1 MNSTFE
7 KLAAS
12 TGFPR
17 ISIYMPTHPTFPDW
31 EQDPIRLDNCLK
43 RAANELAEAGL
54 GSTAIDALLKDARGR
69 SKDDP
74 FWRYQDRGLAVFI
87 EEGNTEW
94 VKLPGEPKE
103 LTIVA
108 GTYHVRPM
116 IHLLR
121 DRGGFHVLSVSR
133 GGAHFYNGSK
143 DGLDEIKVEGLPNGV
158 GEIRGETDFD
168 ADVGYHSRGRGS
180 EGGGADAPKYAA
192 LGESPDD
199 YDEVVLENYIRQV
212 AKGIDAHLAGS
223 RAPLIVLALPR
234 TLGRLKQH
242 LGYAQVLFDPEA
254 KDPHALDAKAL
265 HRRAFGIAEPKLTEA
280 REALRDQLRS
290 AAGGSGDRY
299 ITKIEDILRA
309 AEEGRIATLFVA
321 PGETVWGHYDAEHRI
336 ARIDRTSGPE
346 NEDLMNLATL
356 EALSNGG
363 DARSMPDDLNGN
375 LGPVAALLRY

>member
-1 MNSTFE
+1 V
-7 KLAAS
+7 
-12 TGFPR
+12 
-17 ISIYMPTHPTFPDW
+17 I
-31 EQDPIRLDNCLK
+31 
-43 RAANELAEAGL
+43 
-54 GSTAIDALLKDARGR
+54 
-69 SKDDP
+69 
-74 FWRYQDRGLAVFI
+74 
-87 EEGNTEW
+87 
-94 VKLPGEPKE
+94 
-103 LTIVA
+103 
-108 GTYHVRPM
+108 
-116 IHLLR
+116 
-121 DRGGFHVLSVSR
+121 
-133 GGAHFYNGSK
+133 
-143 DGLDEIKVEGLPNGV
+143 
-158 GEIRGETDFD
+158 
-168 ADVGYHSRGRGS
+168 
-180 EGGGADAPKYAA
+180 
-192 LGESPDD
+192 
-199 YDEVVLENYIRQV
+199 LENYIRQV

-265 HRRAFGIAEPKLTEA
+265 HKRAFGIAEPKLTEA

-299 ITKIEDILRA
+299 ITNIEDILRA
-309 AEEGRIATLFVA
+309 AEEGRIATIFVA

-356 EALSNGG
+356 KALSNGG